1 MKKEYEQKLKKAKA
15 YSKFMKNLN
24 SYCEL
29 TREDPSKWIDR
40 CGERWVNFHDFVYG
54 AFLLGTTPEGHK
66 YWNKIAES

>member
-29 TREDPSKWIDR
+29 KGENPDEWLDR
-40 CGERWVNFHDFVYG
+40 IGERVSFSDFIYG
-54 AFLLGTTPEGHK
+54 SFFFDITPEGNK
-66 YWNKIAES
+66 YWSKIAES